1 MSGSRSYKTRRF
13 FRIEPVFAFS
23 QLRRSYQ
30 VKKKDRPPLARP
42 DCGEKGCSGIRPFS
56 GGQKRDPP
64 PLPQEERPEE
74 PPEEWEEPPEE
85 WEEPPEEWED
95 PQEEHEDP
103 PEMPGIRS

>member
-42 DCGEKGCSGIRPFS
+42 
-56 GGQKRDPP
+56 
-64 PLPQEERPEE
+64 EE

-85 WEEPPEEWED
+85 WEEPSEEWEE
-95 PQEEHEDP
+95 PPEEREEPPEEREEPPEEHEDP
-103 PEMPGIRS
+103 PEMLGIRS